1 MVILTLVGR
10 PWPDICNCNLWVR
23 PPYRI
28 CRMVRQSKW
37 YPAYFLLVAHN
48 GLSQPAALKDLW
60 VVFHRYRYTDTDTD
74 TRLKFIPIPIPIP
87 ILDWWFIPIP
97 ILLKPSYRYRYRYW
111 YRYRY
116 GTDTDTRYIYML
128 CAWYLYHTETGPH
141 LGVEFFGVS

>member
-10 PWPDICNCNLWVR
+10 PWPDIWNCNLWVR

-97 ILLKPSYRYRYRYW
+97 ILLIPIWDRYRYLVYLHVMCLVLVP
-111 YRYRY
+111 YRDWTSSRCRVFWCFVRCPLRF
-116 GTDTDTRYIYML
+116 T
-128 CAWYLYHTETGPH
+128 
-141 LGVEFFGVS
+141 